1 MDEDKKKWG
10 IVKNKKINYINTS
23 KVKSEKEISK

>member
-10 IVKNKKINYINTS
+10 IVKNKKINYISIS
-23 KVKSEKEISK
+23 KVKLEKEISK